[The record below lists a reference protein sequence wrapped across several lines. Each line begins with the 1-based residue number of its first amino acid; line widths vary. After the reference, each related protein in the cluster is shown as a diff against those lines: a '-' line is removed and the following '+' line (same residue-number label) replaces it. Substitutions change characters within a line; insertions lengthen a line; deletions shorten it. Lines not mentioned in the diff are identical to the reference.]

1 VGCSESGE
9 ALVVD
14 PGGDVDDIIERLA
27 TLGLKAKYLL
37 HTHAHFD
44 HIMGSKGMREKTG
57 AEICLHKEDE
67 FLYNMLGKQASMFG
81 LSADEPLPV
90 DKFLSDD
97 QEINFGKLKTQV
109 LHTPGHTPGSLCFC
123 VQDSDSLLFSGDTL
137 FSRSIG
143 RTDLWG
149 GSFDKIIKSIKTR
162 LFTLDDET
170 RVIPGHGPDTS
181 IWTEKKENP
190 FF

>member
-27 TLGLKAKYLL
+27 SLGLKAKYLL